1 MRGCIGL
8 CVATTGFGPGQRQ
21 KSIELMGLTY
31 FFLTNPVIT
40 GIIAYCFN
48 SDIIFNILKDEV
60 VSKRFSLVK
69 VKAGD
74 NFNRRNTRSISR
86 IEI

>member
-1 MRGCIGL
+1 MSAQLQEAPLI
-8 CVATTGFGPGQRQ
+8 V
-21 KSIELMGLTY
+21 KI
-31 FFLTNPVIT
+31 FLTENNYP
-40 GIIAYCFN
+40 
-48 SDIIFNILKDEV
+48 EV